1 MINIHITNLS
11 RKHGKLLKLSRPQIK
26 IINVKSGLEIG
37 LNSHFNWTKF
47 PFLAKKSTSPS
58 LKYNLSFLII
68 VKHDQ
73 CTRPVGQAH

>member
-1 MINIHITNLS
+1 MNNIHITKLS
-11 RKHGKLLKLSRPQIK
+11 RKHGKLLKLSRQQIK
-26 IINVKSGLEIG
+26 IINVKSGLKIG
-37 LNSHFNWTKF
+37 LISHFNWTKF

-73 CTRPVGQAH
+73 CTRPVGQAY